1 MSSLKDLARECG
13 VSVATVSKA
22 LNGQSDISAATRDR
36 VREAARRMGYVPN
49 MAARAMKTN
58 RTYNLG
64 VLFVDERQSGLAHEY
79 FSAVLD
85 SFKVQ
90 VEKLGYDI
98 TFVNRN
104 LGGRTMTY
112 LEHCHYRGVDG
123 AVIAC
128 VDFNDP
134 QVVELVNSDVPVVT
148 IDHVFN
154 NRMAVLSDNVN
165 GLSALVLLS
174 FLCLFF
180 FYVLVINSTRTHFEI
195 QKGFSFLPGKSL
207 MTNLK
212 NVLSDANIP
221 VLTGVRNSLIV
232 SGCSAALSVYF
243 SALTAYGIYA
253 YNFRFKKAAFAIILL
268 IMTMPTQVS
277 ALGFLQLITK
287 MGLKNSFIPLIIP
300 SIAAPAVFF
309 FMKQYLDASLPME
322 IVEAARIDGAGEFY
336 TFNHIVLPIMK
347 PALAVQAI
355 FSFVSSWNNYFIPA
369 LVLDT
374 ADKKTLPIL
383 IAQLRSADFLK
394 FDMGKVYMLVAI
406 AILPVIIVYLLLS
419 KFIVRGVALGG
430 VKG

>member
-134 QVVELVNSDVPVVT
+134 QVVELVNGDVRYAYANGHRRIAFIHGERTAVT
-148 IDHVFN
+148 ENRLAGFYKSCAELGLQVPEEYVRCGVYHDPDRCAEETRALLALPQRPTCILFPDDFSAMGGCIALQEAGLSIPEDISVMGYDGIYLSRVMKPQLVTWQQN
-154 NRMAVLSDNVN
+154 TRMLGRMAADK
-165 GLSALVLLS
+165 LVQMIEHPRVTLA
-174 FLCLFF
+174 
-180 FYVLVINSTRTHFEI
+180 E
-195 QKGFSFLPGKSL
+195 Q
-207 MTNLK
+207 
-212 NVLSDANIP
+212 IP
-221 VLTGVRNSLIV
+221 VTGKLLEGGSVR
-232 SGCSAALSVYF
+232 
-243 SALTAYGIYA
+243 
-253 YNFRFKKAAFAIILL
+253 
-268 IMTMPTQVS
+268 
-277 ALGFLQLITK
+277 
-287 MGLKNSFIPLIIP
+287 
-300 SIAAPAVFF
+300 SI
-309 FMKQYLDASLPME
+309 E
-322 IVEAARIDGAGEFY
+322 
-336 TFNHIVLPIMK
+336 
-347 PALAVQAI
+347 
-355 FSFVSSWNNYFIPA
+355 
-369 LVLDT
+369 
-374 ADKKTLPIL
+374 
-383 IAQLRSADFLK
+383 
-394 FDMGKVYMLVAI
+394 
-406 AILPVIIVYLLLS
+406 
-419 KFIVRGVALGG
+419 
-430 VKG
+430 

>member
-148 IDHVFN
+148 IDMCSTTGW
-154 NRMAVLSDNVN
+154 R
-165 GLSALVLLS
+165 S
-174 FLCLFF
+174 F
-180 FYVLVINSTRTHFEI
+180 
-195 QKGFSFLPGKSL
+195 
-207 MTNLK
+207 
-212 NVLSDANIP
+212 
-221 VLTGVRNSLIV
+221 
-232 SGCSAALSVYF
+232 
-243 SALTAYGIYA
+243 
-253 YNFRFKKAAFAIILL
+253 
-268 IMTMPTQVS
+268 
-277 ALGFLQLITK
+277 
-287 MGLKNSFIPLIIP
+287 
-300 SIAAPAVFF
+300 
-309 FMKQYLDASLPME
+309 
-322 IVEAARIDGAGEFY
+322 
-336 TFNHIVLPIMK
+336 PIMSTGFRRWCGT
-347 PALAVQAI
+347 PT
-355 FSFVSSWNNYFIPA
+355 P
-369 LVLDT
+369 T
-374 ADKKTLPIL
+374 ATAASPLFM
-383 IAQLRSADFLK
+383 ASA
-394 FDMGKVYMLVAI
+394 
-406 AILPVIIVYLLLS
+406 
-419 KFIVRGVALGG
+419 RR
-430 VKG
+430 